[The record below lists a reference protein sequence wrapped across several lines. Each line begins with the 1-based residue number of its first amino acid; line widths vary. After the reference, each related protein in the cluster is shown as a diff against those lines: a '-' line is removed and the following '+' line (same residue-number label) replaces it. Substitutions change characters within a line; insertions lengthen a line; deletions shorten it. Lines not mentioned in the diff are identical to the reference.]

1 MAEETNKSTKK
12 VKPEQTKSPLTGA
25 QTKATTLDSTTK
37 LDIDTQKALIDMLID
52 AGTNSSFDYA
62 ALTNFTTIS
71 NNRDQIYQLIDTMM
85 QDSSVS
91 SVVRTFAEDAT
102 EVADNGHI
110 MWCESSDP
118 KISKFI
124 NYLLNVMNVD
134 KNIYGWAYSLVT
146 YGDVYLKLYRES
158 DYEDPLFNK
167 NNIETTYAARNVL
180 NEDYKKELDESI
192 NISMHKISDP
202 YSYYVEMVPN
212 PGTMFEL
219 TKYGRT
225 YGYVETP
232 DMDLLNTFDYSTITN
247 MAGATNNLVNNY
259 RMKSSDVNVYQADD
273 YVHAFLADS
282 ESRYPEKVNLFYNEE
297 DYKAGTNVHA
307 FKVKRGKSMLYDS
320 YKIWREKSLLESA
333 ILLTRLTRSSLIR
346 KVQVEVGDMPKEQVK
361 LTLRRVKELMEQKTA
376 LNTDQSMSEYTDPGA
391 VINNIYFPTHNGQGA
406 ISVESIGGDYNPKEL
421 VDLDDWTNKFYSS
434 YGIPKQ
440 YFGWCLGK
448 DTELILLDGTTH
460 TIEELYNNKA
470 NYIGKGIMGCNKDGS
485 LCPTKISNVILTN
498 EHAPLLRIWLDNG
511 KYVDVTPDH
520 RMMLRDGTF
529 VEAQNLTE
537 GDSLM
542 PYYDKIKNNRRYVL
556 DNKLGHFVAQY
567 QTVSAKNGEPVEVG
581 YNIHH
586 KDKNKLNDDF
596 DNLIK
601 LSVED
606 HCKIHNYD
614 LATLHKLANEK
625 RIASGETVNA
635 NVGGKYIT
643 NGVYYT
649 TLKSG
654 EELPDGFWFEG
665 PAKSDETK
673 SKMRAARLQVLADHP
688 EYKNLGGF
696 KAGEASEETINHMKA
711 GQAAY
716 WANMTD
722 EERSARRE
730 LSRANGKASIGAMQA
745 ARMAKLQA
753 EKPDA
758 VRTPRKLRCPVCD
771 SIFELNLNNSEYAN
785 YLQLNKLYF
794 CCPEHRVAL
803 DAGGKL
809 ARSYALYLKSNC
821 DESEYEKNR
830 LSGEARPDTFLKYN
844 TLQTRLDTLNTY
856 VPEVNHKVVKIEKLS
871 TDNVVYDITVED
883 DCHTFALANGIF
895 VHNCD
900 DGAGFNGGTSLTIL
914 SSVYAKGVKR
924 VQNALIQMIT
934 DAVSLFLIN
943 RGYKSYLNNFTL
955 KMKAP
960 LTQEEKDYRE
970 ALSNK
975 VNAVSNIQA
984 LFSDVESKERKLR
997 IAKTLVSQLDYG
1009 DELGAIIQEEIDA
1022 AIAAEKQAEEE
1033 EAAAQ
1038 AEENNTDNTDK
1049 ESEDISLDDLDLG
1062 NSGDAPLESFS
1073 HEDNLDILTEDGANV
1088 IVEEDELP
1096 SAADIDIDLSRND

>member
-52 AGTNSSFDYA
+52 AGTNSSFDYT

-91 SVVRTFAEDAT
+91 SVIRTFAEDAT

-247 MAGATNNLVNNY
+247 MAGAPNNLVNNY

-282 ESRYPEKVNLFYNEE
+282 ESRYPEKVNLFYNED

-440 YFGWCLGK
+440 YFGW
-448 DTELILLDGTTH
+448 T
-460 TIEELYNNKA
+460 
-470 NYIGKGIMGCNKDGS
+470 
-485 LCPTKISNVILTN
+485 
-498 EHAPLLRIWLDNG
+498 
-511 KYVDVTPDH
+511 
-520 RMMLRDGTF
+520 
-529 VEAQNLTE
+529 
-537 GDSLM
+537 
-542 PYYDKIKNNRRYVL
+542 
-556 DNKLGHFVAQY
+556 
-567 QTVSAKNGEPVEVG
+567 
-581 YNIHH
+581 
-586 KDKNKLNDDF
+586 
-596 DNLIK
+596 
-601 LSVED
+601 
-606 HCKIHNYD
+606 
-614 LATLHKLANEK
+614 
-625 RIASGETVNA
+625 
-635 NVGGKYIT
+635 
-643 NGVYYT
+643 
-649 TLKSG
+649 
-654 EELPDGFWFEG
+654 
-665 PAKSDETK
+665 
-673 SKMRAARLQVLADHP
+673 
-688 EYKNLGGF
+688 
-696 KAGEASEETINHMKA
+696 
-711 GQAAY
+711 
-716 WANMTD
+716 
-722 EERSARRE
+722 
-730 LSRANGKASIGAMQA
+730 
-745 ARMAKLQA
+745 
-753 EKPDA
+753 
-758 VRTPRKLRCPVCD
+758 
-771 SIFELNLNNSEYAN
+771 
-785 YLQLNKLYF
+785 
-794 CCPEHRVAL
+794 
-803 DAGGKL
+803 
-809 ARSYALYLKSNC
+809 
-821 DESEYEKNR
+821 
-830 LSGEARPDTFLKYN
+830 
-844 TLQTRLDTLNTY
+844 
-856 VPEVNHKVVKIEKLS
+856 
-871 TDNVVYDITVED
+871 
-883 DCHTFALANGIF
+883 
-895 VHNCD
+895 D

-924 VQNALIQMIT
+924 VQNALIQMVT
-934 DAVSLFLIN
+934 DAISLFLIN

-1022 AIAAEKQAEEE
+1022 AIAAEKQAKEE

-1038 AEENNTDNTDK
+1038 AEETGTDNTDK